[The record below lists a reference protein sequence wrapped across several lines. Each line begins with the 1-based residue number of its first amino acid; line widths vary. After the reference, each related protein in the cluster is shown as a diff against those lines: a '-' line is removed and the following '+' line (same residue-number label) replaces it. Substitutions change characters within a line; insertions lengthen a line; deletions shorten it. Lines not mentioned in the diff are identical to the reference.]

1 MVADEY
7 LQEGNLTISTNIF
20 MVTPRECRK
29 IDINVGVGV
38 VSISHLAHKHTYIH
52 RAVGDY
58 TMASCIGS
66 MPMYLILVKALC
78 RCVDFARFSFVVF
91 HFSIRKSAYRMAICV
106 SRIFTYFTVHF
117 LIHILSYYRFIIHRP
132 PPPSPTPSCTHS
144 YTHLHTSPSPVPWK
158 IFQISIEY
166 YVTFPH
172 RAHYLIT
179 IYTTIKFIVDFLSI
193 CCVCALCTYQF
204 AMVID

>member
-58 TMASCIGS
+58 KMASCIGS

-132 PPPSPTPSCTHS
+132 PPHPSHPLALTLTLTYILHRHLFHGKFSKFPLNTMLRFLIVPTISSQSTPQSNSLWISCLS
-144 YTHLHTSPSPVPWK
+144 VVCVLCA
-158 IFQISIEY
+158 
-166 YVTFPH
+166 
-172 RAHYLIT
+172 RT
-179 IYTTIKFIVDFLSI
+179 ILLWS
-193 CCVCALCTYQF
+193 
-204 AMVID
+204 